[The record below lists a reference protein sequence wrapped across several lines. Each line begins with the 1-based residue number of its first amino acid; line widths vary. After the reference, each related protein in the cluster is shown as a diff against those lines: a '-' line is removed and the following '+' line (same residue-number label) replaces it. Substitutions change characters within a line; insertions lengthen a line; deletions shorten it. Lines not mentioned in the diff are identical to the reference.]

1 MFYAPTEQDHDDF
14 VQFCQLLSNRVAQ
27 VVIQSR
33 LGKKIR
39 TEMLAPSGKND
50 WFNLNIQEWPE
61 VNEVMSNSLENKYL
75 PELKKLSIV
84 ISLKTVDGSSLMLE
98 IWELS
103 YDQNKVDSTVSI
115 RNHLYHRMGVLLRS
129 VICATRQTPV
139 YKHYARNQHPD
150 AFILCYQIR
159 GDSPSKEL
167 LGADAKHYHLAC
179 LGCPFGTIHLNLY
192 FRMNMV
198 IETADPVFIREA
210 TADFQIASP
219 MERLSATS
227 AGDEFYYKKNL
238 KSTPRDV
245 PSYSTESYRTVAEH
259 AMQSVPSADLNQNGI
274 CTKESDDDDDD
285 EYKDALLDD
294 ADDCLNKNPFPRSA
308 AACNDDTRWPNSEPN
323 CPRTFTPSVMSS
335 SEGNGFSP
343 LPFERSL
350 HSLLQDMQI
359 DHLTDL
365 ANGQLTDHDQHRG
378 SGLFGGMPSPP
389 LVAVEDYTLWR
400 QAEQYVNESQQQLVH
415 CLASDSESD
424 DDDADADQC
433 PAFGARHN
441 FAQLD
446 YFYKQCKSAPAN
458 LGSFVRCV
466 PRTFVA
472 RLHAGGVLQSNY
484 VANSSALNSG
494 DLLSQLTYFDSLKAT
509 FDAFVHSLQCDDD
522 DEPDEDELEDDDRK
536 NKASSTRHH

>member
-14 VQFCQLLSNRVAQ
+14 VHFCQLLSNRVAQ

-61 VNEVMSNSLENKYL
+61 VNEVMCNSLENKYL

-103 YDQNKVDSTVSI
+103 YDANKVDSTVSI

-159 GDSPSKEL
+159 GDSPSKAL

-198 IETADPVFIREA
+198 IETADPVIP
-210 TADFQIASP
+210 SP
-219 MERLSATS
+219 MERLTAASH
-227 AGDEFYYKKNL
+227 GEFYYKKSF
-238 KSTPRDV
+238 KSTPHDV
-245 PSYSTESYRTVAEH
+245 PSYSTESYRTVAE
-259 AMQSVPSADLNQNGI
+259 AMQPADLNRNGI
-274 CTKESDDDDDD
+274 CMKESDDDDEDED
-285 EYKDALLDD
+285 EYKDALLNDD
-294 ADDCLNKNPFPRSA
+294 DDGLNKNPFPRSA
-308 AACNDDTRWPNSEPN
+308 AACNDDSRWPNSEPN

-335 SEGNGFSP
+335 SEGNSFSP
-343 LPFERSL
+343 LLFEPSF
-350 HSLLQDMQI
+350 HSLLHDMQV
-359 DHLTDL
+359 DRLLFGTDL
-365 ANGQLTDHDQHRG
+365 ANGQLTDHNQQQQG
-378 SGLFGGMPSPP
+378 GLFGGMPSPP
-389 LVAVEDYTLWR
+389 LVAVEDYSLWR

-415 CLASDSESD
+415 CLASDSESE
-424 DDDADADQC
+424 DADADADHC
-433 PAFGARHN
+433 PAFGGRHN

-494 DLLSQLTYFDSLKAT
+494 DLLSQLTYFDSLKGT

-522 DEPDEDELEDDDRK
+522 DDEEPDEDELLDEVGRK
-536 NKASSTRHH
+536 K